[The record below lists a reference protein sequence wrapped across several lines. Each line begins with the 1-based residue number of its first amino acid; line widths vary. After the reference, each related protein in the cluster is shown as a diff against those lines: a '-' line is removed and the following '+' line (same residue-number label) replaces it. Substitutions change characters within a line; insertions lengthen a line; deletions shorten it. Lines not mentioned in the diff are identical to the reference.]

1 MTVLL
6 ALAPILVTLA
16 LLLTRLPAWAAPA
29 AGCVT
34 AAVLGV
40 AVFGTDPA
48 RLGAALVGGAPTLLE
63 VAAII
68 AGGITLSRIME
79 RSGANGRLGEWLSAG
94 AGPTLATALL
104 MVHGVVPFLEAVTGF
119 GVSLIIGVP
128 LLVGLGFTPFRAA
141 VLSLCGLAIAPW
153 GSMAPGTLLGARLTG
168 LDFQQIGVA
177 AALWNVVPTVAGAVV
192 AAVLVLRGRGR
203 RGPTVLRGTAVAVG
217 SAVLQSGLI
226 LAANIALGT
235 APAGAVGTAS
245 MILLWLLVIHRG
257 RLTPGPGRDVVPYAL
272 LVAGVVAGTLAATAE
287 PALNALGSP
296 AVWSL
301 AACAAAVPL
310 LRLPAADRR
319 AVPGEAAVLWW
330 RTAVPT
336 ALYLAFGLV
345 LTAGGMSG
353 ALADALGGLG
363 PAYLFLAPFVGGAG
377 GFITAS
383 NTGSMAMFGALQLDT
398 AHALGVSPVLLNGLH
413 NSATGWGIVTGPVRI
428 QVASA
433 LAAPLQRPGMP
444 GLTASPRN
452 LAAVMLPAVVIP
464 LAVMGAIAAA
474 VLPRVG

>member
-1 MTVLL
+1 MTGAGGRTIGAALLDPLDPPDSARSRAPCRERLRPAVTVLL

-16 LLLTRLPAWAAPA
+16 LLITRLPAWAAPA

-226 LAANIALGT
+226 L
-235 APAGAVGTAS
+235 
-245 MILLWLLVIHRG
+245 
-257 RLTPGPGRDVVPYAL
+257 
-272 LVAGVVAGTLAATAE
+272 
-287 PALNALGSP
+287 
-296 AVWSL
+296 
-301 AACAAAVPL
+301 
-310 LRLPAADRR
+310 
-319 AVPGEAAVLWW
+319 
-330 RTAVPT
+330 
-336 ALYLAFGLV
+336 
-345 LTAGGMSG
+345 
-353 ALADALGGLG
+353 
-363 PAYLFLAPFVGGAG
+363 
-377 GFITAS
+377 
-383 NTGSMAMFGALQLDT
+383 FGAT
-398 AHALGVSPVLLNGLH
+398 
-413 NSATGWGIVTGPVRI
+413 
-428 QVASA
+428 SA
-433 LAAPLQRPGMP
+433 LAALVAPEFPLEGAP
-444 GLTASPRN
+444 L
-452 LAAVMLPAVVIP
+452 LEPA
-464 LAVMGAIAAA
+464 LQS
-474 VLPRVG
+474 RSF